1 MEFKF
6 LLNKNSP
13 GSELQIRKGQ
23 GQGGEERKEEER
35 KEEERKKEGV
45 KQLEEGFVGHLL
57 LCL

>member
-13 GSELQIRKGQ
+13 GIELQIRKGR
-23 GQGGEERKEEER
+23 GQGGEEREEGEKCR
-35 KEEERKKEGV
+35 KEIVQQSEEGV
-45 KQLEEGFVGHLL
+45 ESHLL

>member
-35 KEEERKKEGV
+35 KKEGV